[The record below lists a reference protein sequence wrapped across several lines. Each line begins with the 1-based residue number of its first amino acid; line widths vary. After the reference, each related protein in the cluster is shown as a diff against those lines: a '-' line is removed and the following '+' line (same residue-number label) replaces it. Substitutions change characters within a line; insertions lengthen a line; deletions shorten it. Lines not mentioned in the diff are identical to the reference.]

1 MPIYLPDKANLD
13 VLDLIMKVLETMVGA
28 FLISIL
34 ELAAVSKIE
43 LIILHFLHD
52 FLIVLPIRLDL
63 LQVYRRLLAFYSLE
77 HFLIL

>member
-1 MPIYLPDKANLD
+1 MPIYLPDKAYLD

-34 ELAAVSKIE
+34 ELTTVGQIE
-43 LIILHFLHD
+43 LIILHLLHH
-52 FLIVLPIRLDL
+52 FFIVLPIRLDL